1 MAKKIVLVGA
11 FDTKALVYDF
21 IRKNIEA
28 QGFDVMTIN
37 YGIKGSTDLFTVDIE
52 NTKVAESAGTNL
64 ECVLQNDDL
73 REQILTMAKGVSR
86 IVAKLHSD
94 GSVAGIFAV
103 GKSWGTNVATMAM
116 RTLPIGVPKVMVTT
130 VASSGIAD
138 FVGVKDVNIFPAI
151 VDVSRVNSINKYIFA
166 NAAGAIAGMAG
177 VSIPEDLSRKPAI
190 AITMFGQTKPVVDYC
205 HRDLEEKGF
214 EPLIFH
220 ATGLGGR
227 IMEGLVED
235 SMIAGI
241 IDVTTTEIADAIFDG
256 VFSAGNTRLTAAGK
270 KGIPHVVV
278 PGCMDMVNFG
288 SKDTILEKYRERQLY
303 YSKPTVTL
311 MRTNPDENW
320 KIGKMVADNLRDAN
334 PVKTVMVLPLK
345 GISRFDSEGCKFWN
359 PEANKALF
367 ESLKTHINPEIPVIE
382 VDMHINDNTFGE
394 LLLEELYRIIGY
406 TPE

>member
-86 IVAKLHSD
+86 IVAKLYSE

-103 GKSWGTNVATMAM
+103 GKSWGTTVATMAM

-166 NAAGAIAGMAG
+166 NAAGAIAGMA
-177 VSIPEDLSRKPAI
+177 
-190 AITMFGQTKPVVDYC
+190 
-205 HRDLEEKGF
+205 
-214 EPLIFH
+214 
-220 ATGLGGR
+220 
-227 IMEGLVED
+227 
-235 SMIAGI
+235 
-241 IDVTTTEIADAIFDG
+241 
-256 VFSAGNTRLTAAGK
+256 
-270 KGIPHVVV
+270 
-278 PGCMDMVNFG
+278 
-288 SKDTILEKYRERQLY
+288 
-303 YSKPTVTL
+303 
-311 MRTNPDENW
+311 
-320 KIGKMVADNLRDAN
+320 
-334 PVKTVMVLPLK
+334 
-345 GISRFDSEGCKFWN
+345 
-359 PEANKALF
+359 
-367 ESLKTHINPEIPVIE
+367 
-382 VDMHINDNTFGE
+382 
-394 LLLEELYRIIGY
+394 
-406 TPE
+406 